1 MILLQNGKQY
11 KEYNY
16 DLEESLEK
24 EVIANSQLLFG
35 TKSIFIE
42 AKRRIDTK
50 AIGASIP
57 DGFLFDLS
65 DKDHPE
71 FYLVE
76 AELAKHDFYR
86 HIFPQIT
93 KFFAFFKN
101 RKSQSELIE
110 KIYSTVDSDG
120 ELKKEFKKYLGE
132 KEIFKFIKD
141 TIETS
146 QNILIVIDG
155 LKDELPE
162 IIDTYTDTWGK
173 MVKVMVLKKFTA
185 GNEFIYTVEPEFSD
199 IEYSTIELGNKED
212 ALDITVDYHLEGVK
226 DNVKLIYNTLVQS
239 LLHFDKTLIFNPKK
253 YYISIVKN
261 KNISFITIRKT
272 KLRIVVMM
280 PYEEVKEKL
289 KHYYVGQLS
298 QSVQKFWNGPS
309 CEILIESPDHLDEV
323 VNIIKEIADK
333 NSNDN

>member
-1 MILLQNGKQY
+1 MVLLQNGKQY
-11 KEYNY
+11 KEYSY
-16 DLEESLEK
+16 DLEDTLEK

-35 TKSIFIE
+35 NKTIFIE
-42 AKRRIDTK
+42 AKRKIDTK

-65 DKDHPE
+65 DKDNPE

-110 KIYSTVDSDG
+110 KIYSTVDSDA

-155 LKDELPE
+155 KKDELPE

-185 GNEFIYTVEPEFSD
+185 GSEIIYTVEPEFSD
-199 IEYSTIELGNKED
+199 IEYSTIDLGDKGEG
-212 ALDITVDYHLEGVK
+212 LDITVEFHLEGVK
-226 DNVKLIYNTLVQS
+226 DIVKNIYNTLVQS
-239 LLHFDKTLIFNPKK
+239 LHQFDKSLILNPKK
-253 YYISIVKN
+253 YYISIIKN
-261 KNISFITIRKT
+261 KNISFITLRKT

-280 PYEEVKEKL
+280 PYEEVKGKV
-289 KHYYVGQLS
+289 KHYHVGQLS

-309 CEILIESPDHLDEV
+309 CEILIESPDYLDEV
-323 VNIIKEIADK
+323 IDVIKEIAEK
-333 NSNDN
+333 NSNE